1 MLKPFNYRY
10 LFQILEDNVTNNEAI
25 YKSIYHMGVKMV
37 DDIRKSLRS
46 LAEDLPYLGLIKSMQ
61 GMVESVFVKKDCKW
75 KGCEMLIL

>member
-1 MLKPFNYRY
+1 
-10 LFQILEDNVTNNEAI
+10 
-25 YKSIYHMGVKMV
+25 MV

-75 KGCEMLIL
+75 KGCEMLILQKKLNYKTKGLLY

>member
-1 MLKPFNYRY
+1 
-10 LFQILEDNVTNNEAI
+10 
-25 YKSIYHMGVKMV
+25 MGVKMV